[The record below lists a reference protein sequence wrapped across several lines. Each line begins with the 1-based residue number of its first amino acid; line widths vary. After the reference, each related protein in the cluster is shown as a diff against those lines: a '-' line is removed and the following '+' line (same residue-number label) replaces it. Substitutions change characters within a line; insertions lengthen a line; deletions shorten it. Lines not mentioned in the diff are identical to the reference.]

1 MTETK
6 NEKDLAKPSTVEPCH
21 TAARLR
27 ELAAEATTTWVKQYL
42 RSLIVE
48 RATDGGR
55 ARGLA
60 IKLTLGG
67 ARV

>member
-1 MTETK
+1 MIETK
-6 NEKDLAKPSTVEPCH
+6 NEKELAKPSTAEPFH

-27 ELAAEATTTWVKQYL
+27 ELAAEATTPRVKQYSRL
-42 RSLIVE
+42 RIEE

-55 ARGLA
+55 ARGLET
-60 IKLTLGG
+60 KLTLGG